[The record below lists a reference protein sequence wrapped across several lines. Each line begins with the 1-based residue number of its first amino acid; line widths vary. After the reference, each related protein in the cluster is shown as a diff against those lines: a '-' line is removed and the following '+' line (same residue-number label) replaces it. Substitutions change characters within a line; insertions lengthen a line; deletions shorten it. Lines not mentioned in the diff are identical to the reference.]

1 MYKKD
6 MTLISVHAP
15 IGSSCT
21 DGGGGGGGG
30 GAHGNAS
37 LLYDYVSETMAFYDN
52 YLEKVL

>member
-21 DGGGGGGGG
+21 DGGGGGG
-30 GAHGNAS
+30 AQGNAS